1 MPADDRSSTYRS
13 WLRRIELACSL
24 VLLTAMAT
32 IALSDSEIRNELAL
46 SIGFFVPGVL
56 GLSALISSGLDVYA
70 ILRREPGR
78 TKGESRWLLTGR
90 VVLAST
96 IGLLAAATLFLVIQT
111 ILIVT
116 VIDTGGGVVFGPI
129 LWMFTGSVLAVAV
142 LLRFA
147 GETIPHR
154 R

>member
-1 MPADDRSSTYRS
+1 
-13 WLRRIELACSL
+13 
-24 VLLTAMAT
+24 MAT

-56 GLSALISSGLDVYA
+56 GLSAFISSGLDVYV
-70 ILRREPGR
+70 ILRRETGR

-147 GETIPHR
+147 GETFCIDAER
-154 R
+154 SLL